1 MPNFFKNN
9 LELLVNQEFD
19 GNWKKFSEYVGVSYN
34 TIHSIKEG
42 SAPRVDTVCQIL
54 SKTHVSSDWLLL
66 GEGTQYK
73 SGGIATTGKH
83 ARDFQDYPEIGT
95 ALVLDVVLFIDSWL
109 SRNGKVMPADK
120 KVEMIKA
127 LCKFLV
133 VEDRK
138 RPPAARETP
147 EGNVIR
153 MESFAD
159 FLKAASS

>member
-1 MPNFFKNN
+1 MSDYFSDRLKTERKRLKITIETMAKN
-9 LELLVNQEFD
+9 
-19 GNWKKFSEYVGVSYN
+19 SSVSRSSYCAYEAGE
-34 TIHSIKEG
+34 TKPSVDFLMALAQLG
-42 SAPRVDTVCQIL
+42 VDTQY
-54 SKTHVSSDWLLL
+54 LL
-66 GEGTQYK
+66 
-73 SGGIATTGKH
+73 TGVRSITGRH
-83 ARDFQDYPEIGT
+83 ANDFQDYPEIGT

-120 KVEMIKA
+120 KVEMVKA

-133 VEDRK
+133 TEERQ
-138 RPPAARETP
+138 RQPSESASP